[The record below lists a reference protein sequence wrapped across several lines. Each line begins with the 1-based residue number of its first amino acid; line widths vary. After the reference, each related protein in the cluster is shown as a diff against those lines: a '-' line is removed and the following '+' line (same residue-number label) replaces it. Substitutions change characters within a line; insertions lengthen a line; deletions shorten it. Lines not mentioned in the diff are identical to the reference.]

1 MRVCGCRCELTVHA
15 HTYTHTHTL
24 TYISISR
31 PWRPLI
37 VVAAVVCFGFCFCTP
52 RASIEVFVK
61 IVGISK
67 RFEFNRKS
75 TTTKTTRTTGTGTGT
90 GTATARWCSRWRARQ
105 SSRQSERG
113 RGRRRLALCMP
124 CCIADHQLD
133 HPKRIEHSALPL
145 PTPRNRNPFSCPKTA

>member
-1 MRVCGCRCELTVHA
+1 MHRH
-15 HTYTHTHTL
+15 

-52 RASIEVFVK
+52 RASIEVWPTPTSTFVK

-75 TTTKTTRTTGTGTGT
+75 TTTKTTRTTGT

-145 PTPRNRNPFSCPKTA
+145 PTPRNRNPFYCPCPCPKTA